1 MPTATIASTSA
12 AAKKTAASTTTKPVR
27 DVNEFLKMPAERLD
41 EIFRSTAAGEIPT
54 GEGKGLAII
63 APGTKISDEIA
74 RFVNLFTWKGKVFD
88 PTSGTLRNKILP
100 LGHRAIVARV
110 YKEKSWFDGKEAI
123 ILDYSKTSLLAK
135 WIRDEIREVSP
146 GIYLGIVYW
155 GKKKLIHFALQ
166 FPAPAK

>member
-1 MPTATIASTSA
+1 MPTAATTTTAP
-12 AAKKTAASTTTKPVR
+12 AAKRSKPIN
-27 DVNEFLKMPAERLD
+27 DLNQFLEMPADQLD
-41 EIFRSTAAGEIPT
+41 ELFRSAAAGEIPT

-63 APGTKISDEIA
+63 APGTKVSDEIA

-88 PTSGTLRNKILP
+88 PASGTLRNKILP

-166 FPAPAK
+166 FPAPKK